1 MYKLLFFILM
11 SQISSIAFGQ
21 NVSVSLNDNWQ
32 MKPAVPNEAK
42 GLKDEWI
49 SVKIPALAH
58 STLMEKGVLPDLFY
72 RDNETKFQWLEREDW
87 VFENKFDVSSNLLK
101 NEHIELNFKGLDT
114 YADVF
119 LNGELILKAD
129 NAFRSWQVEVKKHL
143 REGKNYLRI
152 FFYAA
157 VKMDEDSKELNGY
170 ALPGIPTN
178 ERVFSRKGQ
187 FNYGWDWGPRFVSS
201 GIWREVEINA
211 WNEYRLREMN
221 VEQLYLS
228 EERADLEADV
238 WVESSE
244 KQDISLILHIDNQI
258 ITKKFSLKQ
267 GVNQLSFDKIT
278 IEKPK
283 RWWSRGIGEA
293 HLYEVKIS
301 SEKDSLQ
308 QRIGLRSIELVRDKD
323 KKGET
328 FYFRLNGVPVFA
340 KGANYIPLS
349 VFQDK
354 VSDADYQEMIDN
366 TAAANMNMLRVW
378 GGGIYENDRFYELC
392 DEQGIMVWQ
401 DFMFAC
407 AMYPANK
414 PFLQN
419 VENEAV
425 ENVKRLRKHPCIAL
439 WCGNNE
445 ISEAWHNWGWQ
456 EMLLLHPKRK
466 EQIWSNYKKLFRDL
480 LPEVVR
486 NHANGVNYWESS
498 PSYSRYHEKSDVMG
512 DSHYWGVWHDE
523 EPFEQYA
530 KRVPRFMSEYGFQSF
545 PEWKTIETFTE
556 TEDRGLET
564 PIMTVHQK
572 HPRGNTLMRKYMA
585 REYQV
590 PDSFEDFTYVS
601 QLVQA
606 EGMRR
611 GIEAHRRAM
620 PYCMGT
626 LYWQLNDVW
635 PVASWSSIDGLGRW
649 KALHYVARDAFAQ
662 VLISPVLNN
671 NLLQIS
677 VISDKLEPIEKAT
690 MSIEVF
696 DFQGNSIFSES
707 DNYEKIDANSS
718 LMLMQKNLSKILN
731 GQSAKETFA
740 LISLSQNGTF
750 LSKRIFYFDYPKNLK
765 LPSPTISHQIEKTNE
780 GYKVTVK
787 TDKLAKNVFLET
799 SAQGLWS
806 DNYFD
811 LLPNESRVIFFKVKK
826 GELENGF
833 RIKFYQ

>member
-1 MYKLLFFILM
+1 MLE
-11 SQISSIAFGQ
+11 ISSIALGQ
-21 NVSVSLNDNWQ
+21 NINLPLNDNWR
-32 MKPAVPNEAK
+32 MKAAVPNEAK

-49 SVKIPALAH
+49 SVKVPALAH
-58 STLMEKGVLPDLFY
+58 SVLMKEGILPDLFY
-72 RDNETKFQWLEREDW
+72 RDNESKYQWLEREDW
-87 VFENKFDVSSNLLK
+87 VFENIFVVSEDLLK
-101 NEHIELNFKGLDT
+101 HEHIELNFKGLDT

-129 NAFRSWQVEVKKHL
+129 NAFRSWPVEVKKHL
-143 REGKNYLRI
+143 REGNNYLRI

-157 VKMDEDSKELNGY
+157 IKMDEDSKELNGY

-178 ERVFSRKGQ
+178 ERVFSRKAQ

-211 WNEYRLREMN
+211 WDDFRLREMN
-221 VEQLYLS
+221 VEQLFL
-228 EERADLEADV
+228 
-238 WVESSE
+238 SSE
-244 KQDISLILHIDNQI
+244 QAILEPLVEIESNVDKRIKLKLSIDNQLFEKEFDI
-258 ITKKFSLKQ
+258 KKGIS
-267 GVNQLSFDKIT
+267 QLVFDKIE
-278 IEKPK
+278 IKKPR
-283 RWWSRGIGEA
+283 RWWSKGIGEPY
-293 HLYEVKIS
+293 LYNLKVS
-301 SEKDSLQ
+301 SEKDSLT
-308 QRIGLRSIELVRDKD
+308 QRIGLRSIELVREKD

-349 VFQDK
+349 IFQDK
-354 VSDADYQEMIDN
+354 INDEDYQEVIN
-366 TAAANMNMLRVW
+366 NVAAANMNMLRIW

-407 AMYPANK
+407 AMYPGNAD
-414 PFLQN
+414 FLQN
-419 VENEAV
+419 VEHEAI

-456 EMLLLHPKRK
+456 EMLLLNPKRK
-466 EQIWSNYKKLFRDL
+466 EKIWSNYQKLFRKL
-480 LPEVVR
+480 LPNVV
-486 NHANGVNYWESS
+486 HLYANGVNYWESS
-498 PSYSRYHEKSDVMG
+498 PSYSRYHEKCDVMG

-556 TEDRGLET
+556 PNDRGLET

-585 REYQV
+585 REYHV

-606 EGMRR
+606 EGIRR

-649 KALHYVARDAFAQ
+649 KALHYVARDAFSQ
-662 VLISPVLNN
+662 VLISPILNGN
-671 NLLQIS
+671 QFNITVVSDLLKSIENAKLNL
-677 VISDKLEPIEKAT
+677 
-690 MSIEVF
+690 EVF
-696 DFQGNSIFSES
+696 DFQGNSIFKETDS
-707 DNYEKIDANSS
+707 YEKIEGNSS
-718 LMLMQKNLSKILN
+718 SILMQKHLSDVLK

-740 LISLSQNGTF
+740 IISLSQNDSII
-750 LSKRIFYFDYPKNLK
+750 SKRIFYFDYPKNLN
-765 LPSPTISHQIEKTNE
+765 LPKPTLSHQIEKLEN
-780 GYKVTVK
+780 GYKVILK
-787 TDKLAKNVFLET
+787 TDKLAKNIFLET
-799 SAQGLWS
+799 SALGHWS

-811 LLPNESRVIFFKVKK
+811 LLPNETKEVIFQLKK
-826 GELENGF
+826 GDFEKDF
-833 RIKFYQ
+833 QIKLLTKTY